1 MLQVPTG
8 LDEKVLLFAP
18 FRWQLN
24 PDSWSCIQRFYCTA
38 VHKKSYA
45 HLYMTIYEQW
55 ILLGEEMQ
63 CKKMKVFT
71 AADWYKQ
78 PLIIRS
84 ARSRRRERVGPGSQA
99 LAPLLWCC
107 LPAGGPRKFQACWVE
122 TSWSSH
128 AIELMTYTPCS
139 YPAQSFCGNLG
150 RFIHYNSETVF

>member
-1 MLQVPTG
+1 MSPQDLMRRSYCWPHSDASWTPIVG
-8 LDEKVLLFAP
+8 LAFNASTVQQFI
-18 FRWQLN
+18 RSHTRIYTW
-24 PDSWSCIQRFYCTA
+24 
-38 VHKKSYA
+38 
-45 HLYMTIYEQW
+45 LYMNNG
-55 ILLGEEMQ
+55 LCLGKEMQ
-63 CKKMKVFT
+63 CKKTKVFT

-84 ARSRRRERVGPGSQA
+84 ARSRRTERVGPGSQA

-139 YPAQSFCGNLG
+139 YPTQSFCGNLG